1 MRYRLLEAPPALIV
15 AKFLA
20 AHKQRAGR
28 IVKQFIATLTAGP
41 TIAQDD
47 SAGEAPATPPT
58 WAEVQTQ
65 RLESVRI
72 FHQNFV
78 LGLIEATRGVA
89 SVCKDIS
96 KGGSASRVRTR
107 SGDDKTATEIRNDN
121 EGVAVAAYEDL
132 YAMIAIVL
140 PDYTDALVRAL
151 GVFFHVYEEAVRS
164 GESGGGRHAE
174 SENKHSPIANK
185 DGQNPM
191 GTSIREEHRQRWISF
206 ARQVGDSRSV
216 GIFVDIDS
224 YLTLFATG
232 NHGLSIHRPR
242 SR

>member
-1 MRYRLLEAPPALIV
+1 M
-15 AKFLA
+15 
-20 AHKQRAGR
+20 
-28 IVKQFIATLTAGP
+28 KQFIATLTAGS
-41 TIAQDD
+41 TLTQEDLIN
-47 SAGEAPATPPT
+47 EAPSTPPT
-58 WAEVQTQ
+58 WAEIQTQ
-65 RLESVRI
+65 RLETVRI

-96 KGGSASRVRTR
+96 KGSASRVRTR
-107 SGDDKTATEIRNDN
+107 SADDKSAIEKRNET
-121 EGVAVAAYEDL
+121 EGVAVGAYEDL

-185 DGQNPM
+185 DGQHPM

-206 ARQVGDSRSV
+206 ARQVC
-216 GIFVDIDS
+216 DS
-224 YLTLFATG
+224 YYKHLLYHTVTYFLSHTG
-232 NHGLSIHRPR
+232 NYGLSIYR
-242 SR
+242 SRGR